1 MQEDEDGGAGWG
13 SDFEDENMGN
23 EEDDDTSWKVR
34 RGAIKTIE
42 AIITSR
48 PEMLKTLYSKYAK
61 QLVSRFKERDD
72 NVKCNVLETFQHLLK
87 STVISEMSQTV
98 ELELSQMPSLER
110 QRSSTDALADLVPLI
125 VDSLIKQLKSKNL
138 KVRVAVMR
146 TIAQM
151 TQTLHSKLEP
161 FFGRMLE
168 HFEKAMDEVQGY
180 DLILDTLVILRRLFR
195 SQGSNKSY

>member
-1 MQEDEDGGAGWG
+1 
-13 SDFEDENMGN
+13 
-23 EEDDDTSWKVR
+23 
-34 RGAIKTIE
+34 
-42 AIITSR
+42 
-48 PEMLKTLYSKYAK
+48 
-61 QLVSRFKERDD
+61 
-72 NVKCNVLETFQHLLK
+72 
-87 STVISEMSQTV
+87 
-98 ELELSQMPSLER
+98 MPSLER